1 VRVAVFDLGSTS
13 FQLLVGDVE
22 SDGGLTPVLRDRVV
36 LNLGADVAATGRVQP
51 EAVERAAQVVRRFR
65 DLAARAD
72 VEEVIPVATAAF
84 REAANRP
91 ELASVIEDAIGTPI
105 RILSGDLEVG
115 ATVAGIRSS
124 VVIDGDPWIAFDL
137 GGGSLE
143 IALVDH
149 GEVRWTETFPLG
161 AAWITT
167 TLVRSDPM
175 LRTER
180 RAIKQEVR
188 DQLGPARE
196 RSGAPEGA
204 PCIAAGG
211 TAGALARLLAAERW
225 PSPPA
230 SLNQFE
236 VGVDEL
242 ADLARELAAL
252 DHDERLA
259 LPGIDERRAEILPA
273 GALVLATALAAFD
286 ADAAVHSEWGLRE
299 GVILEEIG
307 APPPRSPA
315 ELRAASVGRLA
326 RRWGPEA
333 EHQGWVRRHALDLF
347 DETRDLHRL
356 TVRDREL
363 LAHAATL
370 HDIGVR
376 ISPDKSH
383 RHGAYLVEH
392 GGLRGFSP
400 QEVATMA
407 SMIRFH
413 RGAGRPKPSYG
424 PFAGLDANER
434 AACQILTGILRIA
447 HGLGRADESDI
458 VQIHAEVRQGELRIL
473 VSGSANPQGAVAEAE
488 ERAGVLE
495 RALDRRIRFE
505 IVPEGTLVT
514 RPA

>member
-1 VRVAVFDLGSTS
+1 M
-13 FQLLVGDVE
+13 
-22 SDGGLTPVLRDRVV
+22 
-36 LNLGADVAATGRVQP
+36 GRVQP
-51 EAVERAAQVVRRFR
+51 EAVDRAALVVRRFR
-65 DLAARAD
+65 DLATRVG
-72 VEEVIPVATAAF
+72 VEQVLPVATAAF

-91 ELASVIEDAIGTPI
+91 ELASVIEDAIGTPL

-115 ATVAGIRSS
+115 ATVAGIRAS
-124 VVIDGDPWIAFDL
+124 VGIDTDPWVAFDL

-143 IALVDH
+143 IALVE
-149 GEVRWTETFPLG
+149 GGRVRWTETFPLG
-161 AAWITT
+161 AAWVTAAM
-167 TLVRSDPM
+167 VQSDPIG
-175 LRTER
+175 RPDR
-180 RAIKQEVR
+180 RAIKQAVR
-188 DQLGPARE
+188 DQVGPARE
-196 RSGAPEGA
+196 RSGAPIGA

-230 SLNQFE
+230 SLNQFT
-236 VGVDEL
+236 VGVDAL
-242 ADLARELAAL
+242 VDLARELSAL
-252 DHDERLA
+252 DHDQRLG
-259 LPGIDERRAEILPA
+259 LPGIDERRAAILPA
-273 GALVLATALAAFD
+273 GALVLATALGVFGAE
-286 ADAAVHSEWGLRE
+286 AAVHSEWGLRE

-307 APPPRSPA
+307 APPPASPA
-315 ELRAASVGRLA
+315 DLRAASVDRLS

-347 DETRDLHRL
+347 DETRDLHEL
-356 TVRDREL
+356 SDRDREL

-413 RGAGRPKPSYG
+413 RGAGWPKPSYE

-434 AACQILTGILRIA
+434 QACQVLTGILRIA
-447 HGLGRADESDI
+447 HGLGRADESD
-458 VQIHAEVRQGELRIL
+458 VVRIRARSHDGELRIL
-473 VSGSANPQGAVAEAE
+473 VAGSANPQGAVAEAE

-495 RALDRRIRFE
+495 RALGRRIRFE
-505 IVPEGTLVT
+505 IVPEGTLLT